1 MTVAADEGSAPRGG
15 SLLLARAPCPVGVKE
30 LNTTERNTGAR
41 PNAGGGGILRG
52 LRRFLLI
59 KELAGVI
66 MLLVVI
72 LIFYLLSSEFMSV
85 DNLRVI
91 LQMLPE
97 LGILTIGVTL
107 LMISGEFDLSVGSV
121 FALAPVL
128 NGLMLF
134 SGWNPLVA
142 FILPLIACI
151 GIGALNGI
159 VTTKLN
165 IPSFITTL
173 GSMMIWRGIVLVIS
187 GGFPFPW
194 MDTARPFQ
202 RILVGD
208 LGIMRVSMIWYAAL
222 VIVFWIM
229 LERTRFGN
237 WMFAVGGSTR
247 AARALGIIPDRVKI
261 LNFIIVAFLAG
272 IAGMIQYMRLEA
284 PLPSAG
290 TSLELDT
297 IASSVIGGAALAGG
311 AGSVIGSVLG
321 SILIRIVD
329 TGLILAGAPSYW
341 FRVFVGLL
349 LVVAVAFH
357 RFVERTIDRV
367 R

>member
-1 MTVAADEGSAPRGG
+1 VN
-15 SLLLARAPCPVGVKE
+15 E
-30 LNTTERNTGAR
+30 LNTPENNHSSRSTG
-41 PNAGGGGILRG
+41 RG
-52 LRRFLLI
+52 TSFLLALRRFLLV
-59 KELAGVI
+59 KELASVI
-66 MLLVVI
+66 MLVVVI
-72 LIFYLLSSEFMSV
+72 LIFYVLSSEFMSL

-134 SGWNPLVA
+134 SGWNPLIA
-142 FILPLIACI
+142 FILPLIACL
-151 GIGALNGI
+151 GVGALNGI

-173 GSMMIWRGIVLVIS
+173 GSMMVWRGIVLVIS
-187 GGFPFPW
+187 SGFPFPW

-222 VIVFWIM
+222 IIIFWIM
-229 LERTRFGN
+229 LERSRFGN
-237 WMFAVGGSTR
+237 WMFAVGGSSR

-261 LNFIIVAFLAG
+261 CSFIIVAFLAG
-272 IAGMIQYMRLEA
+272 LAGMVQYMRLEA

-290 TSLELDT
+290 TALELDT

-311 AGSVIGSVLG
+311 AGSVIGSLLG
-321 SILIRIVD
+321 SVLIRIVD
-329 TGLILAGAPSYW
+329 SGLILAGAPSYW

-349 LVVAVAFH
+349 LVIAVAFN
-357 RFVERTIDRV
+357 RLVERTIEKV